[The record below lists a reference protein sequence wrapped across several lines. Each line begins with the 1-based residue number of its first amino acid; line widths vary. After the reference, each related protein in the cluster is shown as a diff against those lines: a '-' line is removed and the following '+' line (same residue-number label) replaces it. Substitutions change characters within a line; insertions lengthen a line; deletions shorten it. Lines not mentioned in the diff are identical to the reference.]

1 MEGRPI
7 ETAID
12 RIDAALD
19 RLERAMARSAAD
31 ARDLQSRH
39 ANLKATVTEALG
51 ELDAL
56 IGSSG
61 K

>member
-1 MEGRPI
+1 M
-7 ETAID
+7 D